1 MVKENVP
8 RNWQEISQVLLSG
21 STASLICSCQLVVG
35 VLLDLAF
42 LAMGFSGMGWCP
54 ALPVRSW
61 YLAGKLWELGDKW
74 HCNDAHFVQVS

>member
-1 MVKENVP
+1 MPTLGYLSAQEPEDMSDMVKENVP
-8 RNWQEISQVLLSG
+8 RNWQDISQVLLSG
-21 STASLICSCQLVVG
+21 STASLICTCQLVVG

-61 YLAGKLWELGDKW
+61 YLAGK
-74 HCNDAHFVQVS
+74 F